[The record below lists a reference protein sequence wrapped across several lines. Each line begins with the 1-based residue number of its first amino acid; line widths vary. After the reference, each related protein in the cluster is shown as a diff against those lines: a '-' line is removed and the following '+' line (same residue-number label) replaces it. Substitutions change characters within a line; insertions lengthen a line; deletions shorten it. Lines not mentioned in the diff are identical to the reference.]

1 MSGELELWVSRS
13 NLPLTLVILNPRR
26 LSIFWHGLQA
36 RMARVLVFE
45 SQGAKGEKGGI
56 CWFCSDP
63 GRRVQDQ
70 NTPSPDGRL
79 LAVEGRVSNLGWR
92 GIHLLDP
99 RTICRSCGALLR
111 RDLHFTPTGRVY
123 RMIRK
128 FFHRSGCPPR
138 SNSEAIA
145 LAPVQIH

>member
-1 MSGELELWVSRS
+1 
-13 NLPLTLVILNPRR
+13 
-26 LSIFWHGLQA
+26 
-36 RMARVLVFE
+36 MARVLVFE
-45 SQGAKGEKGGI
+45 SQGAKGPKGSI

-99 RTICRSCGALLR
+99 RTICRSCGAPLR

-123 RMIRK
+123 PAMRGAGMDDQEVLSPERMSASAQ
-128 FFHRSGCPPR
+128 FSSNSPGTR
-138 SNSEAIA
+138 SNSLISFVTSINPDA
-145 LAPVQIH
+145 LA